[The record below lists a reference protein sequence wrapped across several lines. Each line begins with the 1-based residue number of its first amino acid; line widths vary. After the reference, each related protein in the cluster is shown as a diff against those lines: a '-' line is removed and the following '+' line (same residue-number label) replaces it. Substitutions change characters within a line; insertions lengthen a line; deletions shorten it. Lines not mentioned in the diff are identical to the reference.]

1 MMAGGRSPFCCWGV
15 KPNRPRK
22 VARIL
27 GLNQAYPACAE
38 SLSSFPFSSPGP
50 QPLAFTSLRR
60 RVQLF
65 TMSYEE
71 ERTKIAMIGETI
83 SHYRILDPLGSGGM
97 GQVFRAEDTRLGRQ
111 VALKFL
117 SAELMRDPAA
127 LERFQREARAAS
139 SLNHPAICTIY
150 DVGEHNGRPY
160 LVMEVLEGQTL
171 RERIGGRPMA
181 TDALLDFGVQIAD
194 ALDAAHAR
202 GIIHRDIKPANI
214 FITSRGQAK
223 VLDFGLAK
231 QAATRRV
238 GEAVGAG
245 NSVTQPTTDNLLLTS
260 PGSAIGTVAYM
271 SPEQARGEQL
281 DARTDLFS
289 LGAVLY
295 EMATGQAAFNG
306 NTSAVIF
313 DAILNR
319 TPASPTSINPLLP
332 AKLEEIIGK
341 SLEKDRDLRYQSAA
355 ELRGDLKRLK
365 RDTDSS
371 RAPSGSTGSWAAANS
386 SANPDSGANTAQP
399 TASHSTPLSSSAA
412 ATTSAPTQG
421 GARLGVW
428 IAAAVATLVAIGAV
442 LAFAF
447 HDRFGHRHQETGSFS
462 QMMISPITSTGN
474 IHSVTISADGKWV
487 AYVADEKGSHGIW
500 IRQLATGSTAQVELG
515 SPGEIEGLTFSLDG
529 NYLYFVKR
537 DESIGVA
544 TLFQTPSLGGS
555 PRQVI
560 VDVDSPISF
569 SPDGK
574 RFVFVRQVSKAKA
587 SDLVIAN
594 SDGTSEQILQVLTN
608 PPRFSGEGPAWSP
621 DGKRIAVA
629 DNPTGE
635 FDKYAVEV
643 VDVDSKKKTRV
654 GSTDWIAPDQMAWLP
669 DGSAILFN
677 ARVARTSLNAQLYSL
692 SYPAAEVRRI
702 TNDLNF
708 YSGTSITSDGS
719 ALATA
724 QVSLTGNLWLA
735 NFGGSASLSPPR
747 QISSGISR
755 ADGISG
761 IAWMPDGKL
770 IYTYYTSGTIQ
781 LATASPD
788 GTNVHDISSG
798 ILTPSWLSSCGDG
811 RHFVFSMGRGKDTSS
826 IWRADEDGSSL
837 TQLSTGKVA
846 VHPNCSPDGK
856 FVVYV
861 DVVGD
866 STHLT
871 RVGIDGGTPATI
883 SDAELFSPVISP
895 DGTSVACAYQPEPG
909 KRPKLAIVGLNGGEI
924 RSVYDLPPET
934 QAAFGG
940 DGGQK
945 LAWTKDGHAVLYP
958 VFKEGVV
965 TLWAQ
970 PVAPQGATTSAAK
983 QVMNLGPDFQWGA
996 YTLSPDGKQIIYAH
1010 GRSVTDAVL
1019 ITHFH

>member
-1 MMAGGRSPFCCWGV
+1 MTCEKEG
-15 KPNRPRK
+15 
-22 VARIL
+22 
-27 GLNQAYPACAE
+27 
-38 SLSSFPFSSPGP
+38 
-50 QPLAFTSLRR
+50 
-60 RVQLF
+60 
-65 TMSYEE
+65 
-71 ERTKIAMIGETI
+71 TKIVMIGETI

-117 SAELMRDPAA
+117 SAELTRDPAA

-181 TDALLDFGVQIAD
+181 TDALLEFGAQIAD

-223 VLDFGLAK
+223 ILDFGLAK

-245 NSVTQPTTDNLLLTS
+245 NSVTQPTTDNLFLTS

-271 SPEQARGEQL
+271 SPEQARGEDL

-319 TPASPTSINPLLP
+319 TPPSPTSVNPMLP

-341 SLEKDRDLRYQSAA
+341 SLEKDRDLRYQTAA

-371 RAPSGSTGSWAAANS
+371 RAPSGSTGAWAAAS
-386 SANPDSGANTAQP
+386 SAPNPGSGSNAAQP
-399 TASHSTPLSSSAA
+399 SASHA
-412 ATTSAPTQG
+412 TSAPSLATAPASAPAQT
-421 GARLGVW
+421 GARRGVW
-428 IAAAVATLVAIGAV
+428 IAAAVAILIAVGAI
-442 LAFAF
+442 LAIAF
-447 HDRFGHRHQETGSFS
+447 HDHFGHHHEETASFS

-474 IHSVTISADGKWV
+474 IHSATISADGKWV

-515 SPGEIEGLTFSLDG
+515 SPGEVEALNFSLDG

-537 DESIGVA
+537 DESVGVG
-544 TLFQTPSLGGS
+544 TLFQAPSIGGA

-574 RFVFVRQVSKAKA
+574 RFVFVRQSNKTKT
-587 SDLVIAN
+587 SHLMLAN
-594 SDGTSEQILQVLTN
+594 SDGSGEQDLLVLTN
-608 PPRFSGEGPAWSP
+608 PPRFSDNGPAWSP

-629 DNPTGE
+629 DNPSGE
-635 FDKYAVEV
+635 FGKNAVEI
-643 VDVDSKKKTRV
+643 VDLDSKTKTRL
-654 GSTDWIAPDQMAWLP
+654 GSLDWVSPDQMAWLP

-677 ARVARTSLNAQLYSL
+677 ARVSRTSLNAQLYSL
-692 SYPAAEVRRI
+692 SYPDAEVRRV

-708 YSGTSITSDGS
+708 YNGTSITSDGS
-719 ALATA
+719 ALASA
-724 QVSLTGNLWLA
+724 QVSLTGSLWIA
-735 NFGGSASLSPPR
+735 SFGSSASLSPPR

-761 IAWMPDGKL
+761 IIWSPDGKI
-770 IYTYYTSGTIQ
+770 IYTYYTSGSIQ
-781 LATASPD
+781 LASASPD
-788 GTNVHDISSG
+788 GSNVHDIAPG
-798 ILTPSWLSSCGDG
+798 VVTPNWLSSCGDG
-811 RHFVFSMGRGKDTSS
+811 RHFVFGMGRGKDSS
-826 IWRADEDGSSL
+826 AIWRADTDGSNL
-837 TQLSTGKVA
+837 TQLSTGKLA
-846 VHPNCSPDGK
+846 LHPNCSPDGK

-861 DVVGD
+861 DVEGN
-866 STHLT
+866 STHLM
-871 RVGIDGGTPATI
+871 RVSIDGGTPTQI
-883 SDAELFSPVISP
+883 SKEELFAPVISP
-895 DGTSVACAYQPEPG
+895 DGNSLACAYQPEPG
-909 KRPKLAIVGLNGGEI
+909 KRPNLAIVGLNGGEV
-924 RSVYDLPPET
+924 RNVFDLPQET
-934 QAAFGG
+934 QATLGG

-945 LAWTKDGHAVLYP
+945 LAWTKDGRAVLYP
-958 VFKEGVV
+958 VNKDGVV

-970 PVAPQGATTSAAK
+970 PVGAQGSAPAAAK

-1010 GRSVTDAVL
+1010 GRAVTDAVL
-1019 ITHFH
+1019 ISHFH

>member
-1 MMAGGRSPFCCWGV
+1 
-15 KPNRPRK
+15 
-22 VARIL
+22 
-27 GLNQAYPACAE
+27 
-38 SLSSFPFSSPGP
+38 
-50 QPLAFTSLRR
+50 
-60 RVQLF
+60 
-65 TMSYEE
+65 
-71 ERTKIAMIGETI
+71 MIGETI

-117 SAELMRDPAA
+117 SPDLARDPAA

-150 DVGEHNGRPY
+150 DVGDYNGRPY

-181 TDALLDFGVQIAD
+181 TDALLDFGAQIAD
-194 ALDAAHAR
+194 ALDAAHSR

-223 VLDFGLAK
+223 ILDFGLAK

-245 NSVTQPTTDNLLLTS
+245 NSITQPTTDNLFLTS

-271 SPEQARGEQL
+271 SPEQARGEEL

-319 TPASPTSINPLLP
+319 TPASPTSLNPMLP

-341 SLEKDRDLRYQSAA
+341 SLEKDRDLRYQTAA

-371 RAPSGSTGSWAAANS
+371 RAASGSTGTW
-386 SANPDSGANTAQP
+386 GASN
-399 TASHSTPLSSSAA
+399 A
-412 ATTSAPTQG
+412 ATNPGSGTTVAQVAASGSHQTQVPVSAVGSTG
-421 GARLGVW
+421 DSVNRGRRLGLW
-428 IAAAVATLVAIGAV
+428 MAAAVVALIVVGAI
-442 LAFAF
+442 AAIAF
-447 HDRFGHRHQETGSFS
+447 HERFGHHHQEAASFS
-462 QMMISPITSTGN
+462 QMSISPLTSTGN
-474 IHSVTISADGKWV
+474 IHSATISADGKWV

-515 SPGEIEGLTFSLDG
+515 TPGEIEGLNFSLDG

-537 DESIGVA
+537 DESVGVG
-544 TLFQTPSLGGS
+544 TLFQAPSLGGA

-574 RFVFVRQVSKAKA
+574 RFVFVRQVSKAKT
-587 SDLVIAN
+587 SKLIIAN
-594 SDGTSEQILQVLTN
+594 TDGSGEQDLLVLTN
-608 PPRFSGEGPAWSP
+608 PPRFSDNGPAWSP

-629 DNPTGE
+629 DDPTGE
-635 FDKYAVEV
+635 FDKYAVEI
-643 VDVDSKKKTRV
+643 VDVDSKTKTRL
-654 GSTDWIAPDQMAWLP
+654 GSTDWLSPDQMAWLP
-669 DGSAILFN
+669 DGSALLFN
-677 ARVARTSLNAQLYSL
+677 ARVAKASLNAQLFSL
-692 SYPAAEVRRI
+692 SYPDAEIRRV

-708 YSGTSITSDGS
+708 YNGTSITSDGS
-719 ALATA
+719 ALVSA
-724 QVSLTGNLWLA
+724 QVTLTGSLWIA
-735 NFGGSASLSPPR
+735 NFGSATSFSAPR

-761 IAWMPDGKL
+761 IIWAPDDKI
-770 IYTYYTSGTIQ
+770 IYTYYTSGAIQ
-781 LATASPD
+781 LASASPD
-788 GTNVHDISSG
+788 GSNVHDIAPGVVS
-798 ILTPSWLSSCGDG
+798 PSWLSSCGDG
-811 RHFVFSMGRGKDTSS
+811 RHFVFGMGRGNDSSS
-826 IWRADEDGSSL
+826 IWRADMDGSNL
-837 TQLSTGKVA
+837 TQLSTGKIA

-861 DVVGD
+861 GVVGD
-866 STHLT
+866 SVQLM
-871 RVGIDGGTPATI
+871 RVGIDGGTPAEI
-883 SDAELFSPVISP
+883 SKEELFSPVISP
-895 DGTSVACAYQPEPG
+895 DGNSAACAYQPDPG
-909 KRPKLAIVGLNGGEI
+909 KRPKLAVVGLNGGEI
-924 RSVYDLPPET
+924 RNVYDLPPEM
-934 QAAFGG
+934 QGAFNG

-945 LAWTKDGHAVLYP
+945 LAWTKDGRAILYP
-958 VFKEGVV
+958 FNKDGVIS
-965 TLWAQ
+965 LWAQ
-970 PVAPQGATTSAAK
+970 PVGPQGSAPAAAK

-1010 GRSVTDAVL
+1010 GRAVTDAVL
-1019 ITHFH
+1019 ISHFH

>member
-1 MMAGGRSPFCCWGV
+1 
-15 KPNRPRK
+15 
-22 VARIL
+22 
-27 GLNQAYPACAE
+27 
-38 SLSSFPFSSPGP
+38 
-50 QPLAFTSLRR
+50 
-60 RVQLF
+60 
-65 TMSYEE
+65 
-71 ERTKIAMIGETI
+71 MIGETI

-117 SAELMRDPAA
+117 SAELTRDPAA

-150 DVGEHNGRPY
+150 DVGEHNGRPF

-181 TDALLDFGVQIAD
+181 TDALLDFGAQIAD

-223 VLDFGLAK
+223 ILDFGLAK

-245 NSVTQPTTDNLLLTS
+245 NTATQPTTDNLFLTS

-271 SPEQARGEQL
+271 SPEQARGEDL

-319 TPASPTSINPLLP
+319 TPPSPTSINPVLP

-341 SLEKDRDLRYQSAA
+341 SLEKDRDLRYQTAA

-371 RAPSGSTGSWAAANS
+371 RTPSGSTGAWAAAG
-386 SANPDSGANTAQP
+386 SAPNPGSGSNAAQP
-399 TASHSTPLSSSAA
+399 TASHATSLPSSGAASA
-412 ATTSAPTQG
+412 SAP
-421 GARLGVW
+421 ARRSSRLGIW
-428 IAAAVATLVAIGAV
+428 LAVAVIVLVAIGA
-442 LAFAF
+442 LAAIAL
-447 HDRFGHRHQETGSFS
+447 HDRFGHHHEEAASFS
-462 QMMISPITSTGN
+462 QMTISPITSTGN
-474 IHSVTISADGKWV
+474 IHSATISADGKWV

-515 SPGEIEGLTFSLDG
+515 SPGEIEGLNFSLDG
-529 NYLYFVKR
+529 NYLYFVKQ
-537 DESIGVA
+537 DESVGVGS
-544 TLFQTPSLGGS
+544 LFQAPSLGGA

-569 SPDGK
+569 SPNGK
-574 RFVFVRQVSKAKA
+574 RFVFVRQSNKTKT
-587 SDLVIAN
+587 SYLMLAN
-594 SDGTSEQILQVLTN
+594 SDGTGEQILEVLTN
-608 PPRFSGEGPAWSP
+608 PPRFSDNGPAWSP

-629 DNPTGE
+629 DDPSGE
-635 FDKYAVEV
+635 IGRYAVEI
-643 VDVDSKKKTRV
+643 VDVDSKSKTRL
-654 GSTDWIAPDQMAWLP
+654 GSMDWISPDQMAWLP

-677 ARVARTSLNAQLYSL
+677 ARVSRTSLNAQLYSL
-692 SYPAAEVRRI
+692 SYPDAEVRRV

-708 YSGTSITSDGS
+708 YNGTSITSDGS

-724 QVSLTGNLWLA
+724 QLTLTGNLWVA
-735 NFGGSASLSPPR
+735 SFGSSASFSPPS

-761 IAWMPDGKL
+761 IIWTPDGKI
-770 IYTYYTSGTIQ
+770 IYTYYTSGSIQ
-781 LATASPD
+781 LASASPD
-788 GTNVHDISSG
+788 GSGVHDIASG
-798 ILTPSWLSSCGDG
+798 VVSPNWLSSCGDG
-811 RHFVFSMGRGKDTSS
+811 RHFVFGMSRGKDISS
-826 IWRADEDGSSL
+826 IWRADVDGSNL
-837 TQLSTGKVA
+837 TQLSTGKTA
-846 VHPNCSPDGK
+846 LHPNCSPDGK

-861 DVVGD
+861 DVEGN
-866 STHLT
+866 STHLM
-871 RVGIDGGTPATI
+871 RVGIDGGTPTEI
-883 SDAELFSPVISP
+883 SKEEAYSPAYAP
-895 DGTSVACAYQPEPG
+895 DGSALAVLYQPDPG
-909 KRPKLAIVGLNGGEI
+909 KPSKLAVMGLDGGEI
-924 RSVYDLPPET
+924 RKVYDFPPEA
-934 QAAFGG
+934 QAAVNG

-945 LAWTKDGHAVLYP
+945 ISWTKDGRAILYP
-958 VFKEGVV
+958 IRKDGVV

-970 PVAPQGATTSAAK
+970 PVGPQGSAPAAAK

-1010 GRSVTDAVL
+1010 GHAVTDAVL
-1019 ITHFH
+1019 ISHFH

>member
-1 MMAGGRSPFCCWGV
+1 
-15 KPNRPRK
+15 
-22 VARIL
+22 
-27 GLNQAYPACAE
+27 
-38 SLSSFPFSSPGP
+38 
-50 QPLAFTSLRR
+50 
-60 RVQLF
+60 
-65 TMSYEE
+65 
-71 ERTKIAMIGETI
+71 MIGETI

-117 SAELMRDPAA
+117 SADLARDPAA

-181 TDALLDFGVQIAD
+181 TDALLDFGAQIAD
-194 ALDAAHAR
+194 ALDAAHSR

-223 VLDFGLAK
+223 ILDFGLAK

-238 GEAVGAG
+238 GEAIGAG
-245 NSVTQPTTDNLLLTS
+245 NSVTQPTTDNLFLTS

-271 SPEQARGEQL
+271 SPEQARGEDL

-319 TPASPTSINPLLP
+319 TPASPSSINPMLP

-341 SLEKDRDLRYQSAA
+341 SLEKDRDLRYQTAA

-371 RAPSGSTGSWAAANS
+371 RTPSGSTGAWGAATSAPNPGSAAN
-386 SANPDSGANTAQP
+386 AAQV
-399 TASHSTPLSSSAA
+399 TASHSTSAPSSAPGPA
-412 ATTSAPTQG
+412 SVVENRRS
-421 GARLGVW
+421 RLGLWITAAVVLL
-428 IAAAVATLVAIGAV
+428 IAAGAITAIV
-442 LAFAF
+442 L
-447 HDRFGHRHQETGSFS
+447 HDRFGHYHEEAASFS
-462 QMMISPITSTGN
+462 QMTISPITSTGN

-515 SPGEIEGLTFSLDG
+515 SPGEIEGLTFSPDG

-537 DESIGVA
+537 DESIGVG
-544 TLFQTPSLGGS
+544 TLLQAPSLGGA

-569 SPDGK
+569 SPNGK
-574 RFVFVRQVSKAKA
+574 RFVFVRQASKTKT
-587 SDLVIAN
+587 SYLIIAN
-594 SDGTSEQILQVLTN
+594 SDGTGEQPIEVLTN
-608 PPRFSGEGPAWSP
+608 PPRFSDNGPAWSP

-635 FDKYAVEV
+635 FAKSAIEI
-643 VDVDSKKKTRV
+643 VDVEFKTKTRL
-654 GSTDWIAPDQMAWLP
+654 GATDWISPDQIAWLP
-669 DGSAILFN
+669 DGSALLFN
-677 ARVARTSLNAQLYSL
+677 ARVARTTLNAQLFAL
-692 SYPAAEVRRI
+692 SYPDAEVRRV

-735 NFGGSASLSPPR
+735 SFGSSSSFSPPR

-761 IAWMPDGKL
+761 IIWTPDGKI

-781 LATASPD
+781 LASASPD
-788 GTNVHDISSG
+788 GTNVHDIGSG
-798 ILTPSWLSSCGDG
+798 VASPSWLSSCGDG
-811 RHFVFSMGRGKDTSS
+811 RHFVFSMGRGQDSSS
-826 IWRADEDGSSL
+826 IWRADMDGSNL
-837 TQLSTGKVA
+837 VQLSTGKLA

-861 DVVGD
+861 DVAGN
-866 STHLT
+866 STHLM
-871 RVGIDGGTPATI
+871 RVPIDGGTPAAV
-883 SDAELFSPVISP
+883 SKEELFSPVISP
-895 DGTSVACAYQPEPG
+895 DGTSVAAGYQPEPG
-909 KRPKLAIVGLNGGEI
+909 KRPTIAVVGLDGGEI
-924 RSVYDLPPET
+924 RNVYDLPQEV
-934 QAAFGG
+934 QYAFNG

-945 LAWTKDGHAVLYP
+945 LAWTKDGRAVLYP
-958 VFKEGVV
+958 VNKDGVV
-965 TLWAQ
+965 GLWAQ
-970 PVAPQGATTSAAK
+970 AVGPQGSAPAAAK

-1010 GRSVTDAVL
+1010 GRAVTDAVL
-1019 ITHFH
+1019 ISHFH